1 MYDIWHA
8 SYPDSSGP
16 LSQEAINAWVANAHD
31 PSDWYDF
38 FNHEMIAAKDGY
50 ASSTR
55 TVPVDSLIHTM
66 GSDAQAWQLCWNG
79 LNIGYP
85 PNQFSHRATLDVF
98 IAAQKMPYAALEGLL
113 HLVESDPYHA
123 SGWSRL
129 LLSKPP
135 SWMFMHLPVHD
146 LREPLHRLSTVLL
159 ENCPIPLGRL
169 PSLQWSPSALY
180 DDYGLPPEDL
190 IPREKA
196 IQHMLEYAVCQKDK
210 DPLSQT
216 EWCAYARRVGLDPEG
231 LEVFLELSSDPK
243 SRTLGDVVRTIE
255 SMMNPIPMD
264 TYEISAIMEPSQ
276 P

>member
-1 MYDIWHA
+1 
-8 SYPDSSGP
+8 
-16 LSQEAINAWVANAHD
+16 
-31 PSDWYDF
+31 
-38 FNHEMIAAKDGY
+38 
-50 ASSTR
+50 
-55 TVPVDSLIHTM
+55 
-66 GSDAQAWQLCWNG
+66 
-79 LNIGYP
+79 
-85 PNQFSHRATLDVF
+85 
-98 IAAQKMPYAALEGLL
+98 
-113 HLVESDPYHA
+113 
-123 SGWSRL
+123 
-129 LLSKPP
+129 
-135 SWMFMHLPVHD
+135 MFMHLPMHD
-146 LREPLHRLSTVLL
+146 LRDPLHRLSTGLL
-159 ENCPIPLGRL
+159 DNCPIPLGRL

-210 DPLSQT
+210 DPLTQT